1 MKRSLRDH
9 PAFAVALALM
19 IVWALPALAAT
30 DQAPT
35 GTYKATTGSTAATAS
50 GAGATA
56 GAAAAGGVAGA
67 GGGTKGYT
75 VTMNVSS
82 YSSDEEIEEL
92 KALVK
97 DPAAFLK
104 TLNGFRHGNVKL
116 GNRSVPIHAA
126 YSIKKGGKY
135 HIFLLSAKSFDK
147 TPSRVRAK
155 GSGAAA
161 GYIRLTVDGDGDGS
175 GMMYATAQV
184 VFKVNGE
191 IVARAG
197 ASTATKL
204 NEVHR

>member
-1 MKRSLRDH
+1 MKRSFYAH
-9 PAFAVALALM
+9 PVFAVAVVLM
-19 IVWALPALAAT
+19 IAWALPALAAT

-50 GAGATA
+50 GAGAAA
-56 GAAAAGGVAGA
+56 GAAAAGGAAGA
-67 GGGTKGYT
+67 SGATKGYD
-75 VTMNVSS
+75 VTMNISG
-82 YSSDEEIEEL
+82 YSGDEEIEEL

-104 TLNGFRHGNVKL
+104 TLNGFRHGSVKL
-116 GNRSVPIHAA
+116 GNKSVPINAA
-126 YSIKKGGKY
+126 YSIKQGGKY

-147 TPSRVRAK
+147 SASRIQAK

-161 GYIRLTVDGDGDGS
+161 GYIRLTVDGAGDGG

-184 VFKVNGE
+184 VFKVSGE